1 MGLPKTQSKAQSQ
14 RWRGGFSA
22 VELVITVA
30 IITVVVVFGLLGI
43 TRARASIRL
52 SGAAREYASY
62 IEKARVQSIRRHAD
76 DATQMATVTINPDR
90 ASYVITMDLDG
101 NGAMET
107 RTIALPEGVTFETA
121 ETIAFDWRGRT
132 WNTVGGVTEAN
143 KQVSIT
149 LKNSSGSISV
159 DVTGAGDVT
168 IDSRVF
174 DDAVPNV
181 NLNVDDLG
189 PGPTPS
195 PSASSTPTPDP
206 DVSPTPN
213 PSPLPEPD
221 PTPTPT
227 PDAGTPTPTPI
238 PSPSVSPTQAP
249 TPTPTPTS
257 TPTPT
262 PTPVSCV
269 LTAAPTSVTLGQDG
283 TTTIVISHNSL
294 TSLGITGTSSKPSDL
309 QVSPGGSQTVPAGST
324 ATFTIKSKRS
334 AGNYTATFTSDCGQ
348 LVVSV
353 TVQ

>member
-1 MGLPKTQSKAQSQ
+1 
-14 RWRGGFSA
+14 
-22 VELVITVA
+22 
-30 IITVVVVFGLLGI
+30 
-43 TRARASIRL
+43 
-52 SGAAREYASY
+52 
-62 IEKARVQSIRRHAD
+62 
-76 DATQMATVTINPDR
+76 
-90 ASYVITMDLDG
+90 
-101 NGAMET
+101 MET

-227 PDAGTPTPTPI
+227 PDAGGTPTPTPI

-257 TPTPT
+257 TPTPA

-269 LTAAPTSVTLGQDG
+269 LSAAPTSVTLGQDG